1 MNKEDPYRDQAE
13 RLRQRI
19 ERKPVPVDKKEEM
32 SPRANL
38 HRQRKKKTNWK
49 LKYPI
54 IRFLVLCFILL
65 PVSIFGVK
73 AYLDDQ
79 RIGGAEKTEGNSS
92 GYETIDFENKDL
104 TEELENEELD
114 TEIIEE
120 TEEQS
125 SPQQIETTTHPALQS
140 NISPDV
146 KTPNVEDSPD
156 DVKSQPQTVE
166 VPATT
171 AEEDEKV
178 IYHTVQPKETLY
190 RIAMKYYQSQ
200 SGIDIIKRDNH
211 LSGNE
216 IHTGQVLKIKA
227 SPK

>member
-79 RIGGAEKTEGNSS
+79 KIGGAEKTEGDSS

-104 TEELENEELD
+104 TEESESPELD
-114 TEIIEE
+114 NEIIEE

-125 SPQQIETTTHPALQS
+125 SPKQIEITTDPVLQS
-140 NISPDV
+140 NVTPDV
-146 KTPNVEDSPD
+146 KTPNVEDSTD
-156 DVKSQPQTVE
+156 DVKSQSQTVE
-166 VPATT
+166 VTGTT
-171 AEEDEKV
+171 AEEKQQV
-178 IYHTVQPKETLY
+178 IYHTVLPKETLY
-190 RIAMKYYQSQ
+190 RIAMKYYHSQ
-200 SGIDIIKRDNH
+200 AGIDIIKRNNH
-211 LSGNE
+211 ITGNE
-216 IHTGQVLKIKA
+216 IHTGQVLEIKDT
-227 SPK
+227 PK